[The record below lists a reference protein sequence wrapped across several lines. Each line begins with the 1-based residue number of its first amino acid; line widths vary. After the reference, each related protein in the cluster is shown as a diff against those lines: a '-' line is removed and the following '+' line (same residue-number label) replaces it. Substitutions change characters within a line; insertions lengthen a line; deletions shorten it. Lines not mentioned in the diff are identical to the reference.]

1 MILYIAGPMRG
12 LPAFNFGEFDKAR
25 DSLKWMGH
33 EAISP
38 ADHDRDVFPH
48 HDWDAIDAT
57 IPEGFTIEAALE
69 WDFGAILRADGIALL
84 PGWENSEGSKA
95 EKFVAEQTG
104 KKVFLL
110 RLLSDRERLLPF
122 FERHPLPPYDLV
134 EYRKPALELVTHRG
148 AALREAE
155 RLITGDRNKSYG
167 SPTQNFQD
175 TAGMWTIQLRHLLQE
190 GAAVSPQDVAAMMV
204 ALKLVRR
211 IASDKADNWLDILGY
226 GACGYEAAVETQ
238 AFPAFEDVA

>member
-25 DSLKWMGH
+25 DFLKKLGH
-33 EAISP
+33 EPISP
-38 ADHDRDVFPH
+38 ADHDREMFPD

-57 IPEGFTIEAALE
+57 IPAGFTIEDALQ
-69 WDFGAILRADGIALL
+69 WDFSAILRADGIALL
-84 PGWENSEGSKA
+84 PGWENSEGAKA

-104 KKVFLL
+104 KKVYMMVFTGEEAYAI
-110 RLLSDRERLLPF
+110 RLS
-122 FERHPLPPYDLV
+122 PLPREVVSKSDLT
-134 EYRKPALELVTHRG
+134 PRG

-238 AFPAFEDVA
+238 AFAAFQDVA